1 MSVKE
6 ENWWALVKMRSTF
19 FLTIIVCILLD
30 SLFVII
36 WGGLHQ
42 LFHIAIDWLKLW
54 LHATKITEYLILVV
68 KAFFDLVTLAIV
80 VVFIYADFK
89 RIVGMI
95 LEMATH
101 STKGISEDSKGS
113 VGQLDE
119 GDVDSIVGV
128 DDAINVPNPKTERV
142 Q

>member
-1 MSVKE
+1 
-6 ENWWALVKMRSTF
+6 
-19 FLTIIVCILLD
+19 
-30 SLFVII
+30 
-36 WGGLHQ
+36 
-42 LFHIAIDWLKLW
+42 
-54 LHATKITEYLILVV
+54 HATKITEYLILVV